1 MRGVKRIRNRHGK
14 IVDDHYK
21 MNTIIGI
28 FKTYI
33 NDNNLDALKDYLL
46 ELKET
51 EYEPPISWDYL
62 FQKVYIHACLK
73 KKRAIVDFLMEQY
86 AGLTPIEQIA
96 VRQVFSYGRHLLEK

>member
-1 MRGVKRIRNRHGK
+1 
-14 IVDDHYK
+14 

-33 NDNNLDALKDYLL
+33 NDNNLDALKEYLL

-51 EYEPPISWDYL
+51 EYEPPIPWDYL

-73 KKRAIVDFLMEQY
+73 KKRAIVDFLDPRAFETGTLCRFQN
-86 AGLTPIEQIA
+86 ASHGLKA
-96 VRQVFSYGRHLLEK
+96 